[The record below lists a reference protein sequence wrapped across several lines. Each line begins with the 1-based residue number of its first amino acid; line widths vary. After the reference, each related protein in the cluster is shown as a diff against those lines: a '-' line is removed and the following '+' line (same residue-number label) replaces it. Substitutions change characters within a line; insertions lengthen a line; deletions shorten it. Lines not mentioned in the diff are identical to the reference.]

1 MGQGEEVVSHQQD
14 GSGKDVKI
22 PPLGQGCRAGHSPRV
37 PKREQTG
44 SPSMTET
51 LNFQPRLQRDKES
64 WLGRGDVRLSPFQ
77 LRLRPLWRSPRRL
90 PPPPAST
97 CRAWRP
103 STSASPP
110 RRSPSASLESSCL

>member
-64 WLGRGDVRLSPFQ
+64 CLGRGDVRLSPFQ
-77 LRLRPLWRSPRRL
+77 LRLRGTTAG
-90 PPPPAST
+90 PAQEVPQVLST
-97 CRAWRP
+97 NE
-103 STSASPP
+103 
-110 RRSPSASLESSCL
+110 LK